1 MYVMYVHIATSI
13 CFDIR
18 GSEVRR
24 STEDH
29 GEVFG
34 MRALYIIIIIVYP
47 VIDSDE
53 LVYIYNGLISLFV
66 LSCQWHSDMQS
77 QYAYT
82 LP

>member
-34 MRALYIIIIIVYP
+34 MRTLYIIIIIVYP

-53 LVYIYNGLISLFV
+53 LVYVYKGLISLHV

-77 QYAYT
+77 
-82 LP
+82 